1 MPTADTNNN
10 ITVTIYD
17 GIATLGSDY
26 NTSGVTSNI
35 HLPLSK
41 VVWGNENVSRRV
53 SSEYPMPVDIMS
65 IGGFSGAA
73 SSFNVSGVGQ
83 FQVGNTLGSSLI
95 VVGAGITNTSYSP
108 VSVYGKI
115 EGITNGVLVGITTGP
130 LTISNSSIGVH
141 GIVGATAIS
150 VSGTITVTGERYS
163 SSSTDSI
170 TVVGIS
176 MGSSSLVDYSKDSVK
191 IRGSSGELYVPTRL
205 YFGATAIGTSGD
217 ALKVCMVDS
226 GLTLN
231 VSVSATVGVTNGSNG
246 SLKIQGSG
254 TTGDNPVLIK
264 FYDGSAT
271 IPIILGTT
279 QDTQLTTIKTNTDK
293 IININDKL
301 TSNTFNVRV
310 VESPRPRNVLSGS
323 QVPTTSPQPFA
334 STSSIIL
341 RSGINMK
348 SPITNTST
356 VYVGSSTIVAN
367 KAAAYPLEPGESL
380 FIECDNITSLYCYG
394 IIDPEKQKII
404 YIGS

>member
-17 GIATLGSDY
+17 GIATLGTDY
-26 NTSGVTSNI
+26 NTSGVTSAI

-73 SSFNVSGVGQ
+73 SNFNVAGVGQ

-130 LTISNSSIGVH
+130 LTISNSSFGVY
-141 GIVGATAIS
+141 GIVGATAIA

-191 IRGSSGELYVPTRL
+191 IRGSSGEPYIPSRL
-205 YFGATAIGTSGD
+205 YYGATAIGTSGD
-217 ALKVCMVDS
+217 ALKVYMVDS

-246 SLKIQGSG
+246 SLKIQGGS
-254 TTGDNPVLIK
+254 TADNPLYIK
-264 FYDGSAT
+264 FYDASTT
-271 IPIILGTT
+271 IPVRLGTT
-279 QDTQLTTIKTNTDK
+279 LESQFASIKTNTD
-293 IININDKL
+293 IITNINNKL
-301 TSNTFNVRV
+301 SSNTFNVRV
-310 VESPRPRNVLSGS
+310 LETATPKNVLSGS
-323 QVPTTSPQPFA
+323 TVMTKSPQQINPTN
-334 STSSIIL
+334 STIL
-341 RSGINMK
+341 RSGINLK
-348 SPITNTST
+348 SPSTNTST
-356 VYVGSSTIVAN
+356 IFVGSSIIVASPGH
-367 KAAAYPLEPGESL
+367 AYPLEPGESV
-380 FIECDNITSLYCYG
+380 FIECDNTGSIYCYG
-394 IIDPEKQKII
+394 TIDPTKQKLI
-404 YIGS
+404 YIAS

>member
-53 SSEYPMPVDIMS
+53 SYEYPMPVDIMS

-73 SSFNVSGVGQ
+73 SNFNVAGVGQ

-95 VVGAGITNTSYSP
+95 VVGAGITNTSYSA

-141 GIVGATAIS
+141 GIVGATAIA
-150 VSGTITVTGERYS
+150 VSGTITITGERYS
-163 SSSTDSI
+163 SSLTDSI

-217 ALKVCMVDS
+217 ALKVFIVDN
-226 GLTLN
+226 GLTFN

-254 TTGDNPVLIK
+254 ATGDNPLLIK
-264 FYDGSAT
+264 FYDGSTT
-271 IPIILGTT
+271 IPIILGST

-323 QVPTTSPQPFA
+323 QVPTTSPQPLA

-367 KAAAYPLEPGESL
+367 KVAAYPLEPGESL

>member
-1 MPTADTNNN
+1 
-10 ITVTIYD
+10 
-17 GIATLGSDY
+17 
-26 NTSGVTSNI
+26 
-35 HLPLSK
+35 
-41 VVWGNENVSRRV
+41 
-53 SSEYPMPVDIMS
+53 MPVDIMS

-73 SSFNVSGVGQ
+73 SNFNVAGVGQ
-83 FQVGNTLGSSLI
+83 FFVGNTLGSSLI

-115 EGITNGVLVGITTGP
+115 EGITNGVLVGITSGP
-130 LTISNSSIGVH
+130 LNIANTSFGVY
-141 GIVGATAIS
+141 GIAGGTAIAI
-150 VSGTITVTGERYS
+150 SGTITVTGERYS
-163 SSSTDSI
+163 SSSTDSVS
-170 TVVGIS
+170 VVGIS

-205 YFGATAIGTSGD
+205 YYGATAIGTSGD
-217 ALKVCMVDS
+217 ALKVYMVDS

-246 SLKIQGSG
+246 SLKIQGGS
-254 TTGDNPVLIK
+254 TADNPLYIK
-264 FYDGSAT
+264 FYDASTT
-271 IPIILGTT
+271 IPVRLGTT

-323 QVPTTSPQPFA
+323 QVPTTSPQPLA

-341 RSGINMK
+341 RSGINIK

-356 VYVGSSTIVAN
+356 IFVGSSVIVAN
-367 KAAAYPLEPGESL
+367 KAAAYPIEPGESL
-380 FIECDNITSLYCYG
+380 FIECDNITSLYCYAN
-394 IIDPEKQKII
+394 IDTEKQKII

>member
-53 SSEYPMPVDIMS
+53 SYEYPMPVDIMS

-73 SSFNVSGVGQ
+73 SSFNVAGVGR
-83 FQVGNTLGSSLI
+83 FYVGNTLGSSLI

-141 GIVGATAIS
+141 GIVGATAIA

-205 YFGATAIGTSGD
+205 YYGATAIGTSGD
-217 ALKVCMVDS
+217 ALKVFIVDN
-226 GLTLN
+226 GLTFN

-246 SLKIQGSG
+246 SLKIQGGS
-254 TTGDNPVLIK
+254 TADNPLLIK
-264 FYDGSAT
+264 FYDASTT
-271 IPIILGTT
+271 IPVRFGTT

-310 VESPRPRNVLSGS
+310 VESPRPRNVLSGT
-323 QVPTTSPQPFA
+323 QVPTTSPQPLA

-341 RSGINMK
+341 RSGINIK

-356 VYVGSSTIVAN
+356 IFVGSSTIVAN
-367 KAAAYPLEPGESL
+367 TAAAYPLEPGESL
-380 FIECDNITSLYCYG
+380 FIECDNITSLYCYA
-394 IIDPEKQKII
+394 IIDVEKQKII

>member
-10 ITVTIYD
+10 ITVSIYD
-17 GIATLGSDY
+17 GIATVGTDY
-26 NTSGVTSNI
+26 NTSGITASI

-53 SSEYPMPVDIMS
+53 SYEYPMPVDIMS

-73 SSFNVSGVGQ
+73 SNFNVAGVGQ

-95 VVGAGITNTSYSP
+95 VVGAGITNTSYSA

-150 VSGTITVTGERYS
+150 VSGTITITGERYS
-163 SSSTDSI
+163 SSSTDSV

-205 YFGATAIGTSGD
+205 YYGATAIGTSGD
-217 ALKVCMVDS
+217 ALKVYMVDS

-246 SLKIQGSG
+246 SLKIQGGS
-254 TTGDNPVLIK
+254 TADNPLLIK
-264 FYDGSAT
+264 FYDASTT
-271 IPIILGTT
+271 IPVRLGSTLESQFT
-279 QDTQLTTIKTNTDK
+279 SIKTNTD
-293 IININDKL
+293 IITNINNKL
-301 TSNTFNVRV
+301 SSNTFNVRV
-310 VESPRPRNVLSGS
+310 LETTTPKNVLSGS
-323 QVPTTSPQPFA
+323 TVMTKSPQQINPTN
-334 STSSIIL
+334 STIL
-341 RSGINMK
+341 RSGINLK
-348 SPITNTST
+348 APSTNASTIFVGSPI
-356 VYVGSSTIVAN
+356 IVASPVS
-367 KAAAYPLEPGESL
+367 AYPLEPGESV
-380 FIECDNITSLYCYG
+380 FIECDNTNSIYCYATV
-394 IIDPEKQKII
+394 DPANQRLV
-404 YIGS
+404 YIAS

>member
-17 GIATLGSDY
+17 GIATLGTDY
-26 NTSGVTSNI
+26 NTSGVTSAI

-53 SSEYPMPVDIMS
+53 SYEYPMPVDIMS

-73 SSFNVSGVGQ
+73 SNFNVAGVGR
-83 FQVGNTLGSSLI
+83 FFVGNTLGSSLI

-115 EGITNGVLVGITTGP
+115 EGITNGVLVGITSGP
-130 LTISNSSIGVH
+130 LNIANTSFGVY
-141 GIVGATAIS
+141 GIAGGTAIA

-163 SSSTDSI
+163 SSSTDSVS
-170 TVVGIS
+170 VVGIS

-205 YFGATAIGTSGD
+205 YYGATAIGTSGD
-217 ALKVCMVDS
+217 ALKVYMVDS

-246 SLKIQGSG
+246 SLKIQGGS
-254 TTGDNPVLIK
+254 TADNPLYIK
-264 FYDGSAT
+264 FYDASTT
-271 IPIILGTT
+271 IPVRLGTT

-323 QVPTTSPQPFA
+323 QVPTTSPQPLA

-341 RSGINMK
+341 RSGINIK

-356 VYVGSSTIVAN
+356 IFVGSSVIVAN
-367 KAAAYPLEPGESL
+367 KAAAYPIEPGESL
-380 FIECDNITSLYCYG
+380 FIECDNITSLYCYAN
-394 IIDPEKQKII
+394 IDTEKQKII

>member
-1 MPTADTNNN
+1 
-10 ITVTIYD
+10 
-17 GIATLGSDY
+17 
-26 NTSGVTSNI
+26 
-35 HLPLSK
+35 
-41 VVWGNENVSRRV
+41 
-53 SSEYPMPVDIMS
+53 MPVDIMS

-73 SSFNVSGVGQ
+73 SNFNVAGVGQ

-141 GIVGATAIS
+141 GIVGATAIA
-150 VSGTITVTGERYS
+150 VSGTITITGERYS

-205 YFGATAIGTSGD
+205 YYGATAIGTSGD
-217 ALKVCMVDS
+217 ALKVYMVDS

-254 TTGDNPVLIK
+254 ATGDNPLLIK
-264 FYDGSAT
+264 FYDTSTT
-271 IPIILGTT
+271 IPVRFGTT

-323 QVPTTSPQPFA
+323 QVPTTSPQPLL

-341 RSGINMK
+341 RSGINIK

-356 VYVGSSTIVAN
+356 VYVGSSSIVAN

-394 IIDPEKQKII
+394 VIDPEKQKII

>member
-17 GIATLGSDY
+17 GIATLGTDY
-26 NTSGVTSNI
+26 NTSGVTSAI

-41 VVWGNENVSRRV
+41 IVWGNENVSRRV

-65 IGGFSGAA
+65 INGFSGTA
-73 SSFNVSGVGQ
+73 SNFNVSGVGR
-83 FQVGNTLGSSLI
+83 FYVGNTLGSSLI

-115 EGITNGVLVGITTGP
+115 EGITNGVLVGITSGP
-130 LTISNSSIGVH
+130 LNIANTSFGVY
-141 GIVGATAIS
+141 GIAGGTAIA
-150 VSGTITVTGERYS
+150 VSGTITITGERYS
-163 SSSTDSI
+163 SSSTDSVS
-170 TVVGIS
+170 VVGIS

-205 YFGATAIGTSGD
+205 YYGATAIGTSGD
-217 ALKVCMVDS
+217 ALKVYFVDN
-226 GLTLN
+226 GLTFN

-246 SLKIQGSG
+246 SLKIQGGS
-254 TTGDNPVLIK
+254 TADNPLYIK
-264 FYDGSAT
+264 FYDASTT
-271 IPIILGTT
+271 IPVRFGTT
-279 QDTQLTTIKTNTDK
+279 QDTQLSTIKTNTDK

-323 QVPTTSPQPFA
+323 QVPTTSPQPLV

-341 RSGINMK
+341 RSGVNMK

-356 VYVGSSTIVAN
+356 IYVGSSTIVAN
-367 KAAAYPLEPGESL
+367 TAAAYPLEPGESL
-380 FIECDNITSLYCYG
+380 FIECDNITSLYCYA
-394 IIDPEKQKII
+394 IIDAEKQKII

>member
-17 GIATLGSDY
+17 GIATLGTDY
-26 NTSGVTSNI
+26 NTSGVTSAI

-53 SSEYPMPVDIMS
+53 SYEYPMPVDIMS

-73 SSFNVSGVGQ
+73 SSFNVSGVGR
-83 FQVGNTLGSSLI
+83 FYVGNTLGSSLI

-115 EGITNGVLVGITTGP
+115 EGITNGVLVGITSGP

-163 SSSTDSI
+163 SSSTDSV

-191 IRGSSGELYVPTRL
+191 IRGSSGELYIPSRL
-205 YFGATAIGTSGD
+205 YYGATAIGTSGD
-217 ALKVCMVDS
+217 ALKVYMVDS

-246 SLKIQGSG
+246 SLKIQGGS
-254 TTGDNPVLIK
+254 TADNPLYIQ
-264 FYDGSAT
+264 FYDASTT
-271 IPIILGTT
+271 IPVRLGTT
-279 QDTQLTTIKTNTDK
+279 LESQFTSIKTNTD
-293 IININDKL
+293 IITNINNKL
-301 TSNTFNVRV
+301 SSNTFNVRV
-310 VESPRPRNVLSGS
+310 LETATPRNVLSGS
-323 QVPTTSPQPFA
+323 TIMTKSPQQINPTN
-334 STSSIIL
+334 STIL
-341 RSGINMK
+341 RSGINLK
-348 SPITNTST
+348 SPSTNTST
-356 VYVGSSTIVAN
+356 IFVGSSIIVASPGH
-367 KAAAYPLEPGESL
+367 AYPLEPGESV
-380 FIECDNITSLYCYG
+380 FIECDNTGSIYCYG
-394 IIDPEKQKII
+394 TIDPVNQKLI
-404 YIGS
+404 YIAS

>member
-17 GIATLGSDY
+17 GIATLGTDY
-26 NTSGVTSNI
+26 NTSGVTSAI

-41 VVWGNENVSRRV
+41 IVWGNENVSRRV

-65 IGGFSGAA
+65 INGFSGTA
-73 SSFNVSGVGQ
+73 SNFNVSGVGR
-83 FQVGNTLGSSLI
+83 FYVGNTLGSSLI
-95 VVGAGITNTSYSP
+95 VVGAGITNTSYSA

-130 LTISNSSIGVH
+130 LNIANTSFGVY
-141 GIVGATAIS
+141 GIAGGTAIA
-150 VSGTITVTGERYS
+150 VSGTITITGERYS
-163 SSSTDSI
+163 SSSTDSVS
-170 TVVGIS
+170 VVGIS

-205 YFGATAIGTSGD
+205 YYGATAIGTSGD
-217 ALKVCMVDS
+217 ALKVYFVDN
-226 GLTLN
+226 GLTFN

-246 SLKIQGSG
+246 SLKIQGGS
-254 TTGDNPVLIK
+254 TADNPLYIK
-264 FYDGSAT
+264 FYDASTT
-271 IPIILGTT
+271 IPVRFGTT
-279 QDTQLTTIKTNTDK
+279 QDTQLSTIKTNTDK

-323 QVPTTSPQPFA
+323 QVPTTSPQPLA

-341 RSGINMK
+341 RSGVNMK

-356 VYVGSSTIVAN
+356 IYVGSSSIIAN
-367 KAAAYPLEPGESL
+367 TAAAYPLEPGESL
-380 FIECDNITSLYCYG
+380 FIECDNITSLYCYA

>member
-1 MPTADTNNN
+1 
-10 ITVTIYD
+10 
-17 GIATLGSDY
+17 
-26 NTSGVTSNI
+26 
-35 HLPLSK
+35 
-41 VVWGNENVSRRV
+41 
-53 SSEYPMPVDIMS
+53 
-65 IGGFSGAA
+65 
-73 SSFNVSGVGQ
+73 
-83 FQVGNTLGSSLI
+83 
-95 VVGAGITNTSYSP
+95 
-108 VSVYGKI
+108 
-115 EGITNGVLVGITTGP
+115 
-130 LTISNSSIGVH
+130 
-141 GIVGATAIS
+141 
-150 VSGTITVTGERYS
+150 
-163 SSSTDSI
+163 
-170 TVVGIS
+170 

-205 YFGATAIGTSGD
+205 YYGATAIGTSGD
-217 ALKVCMVDS
+217 ALKVYMVDS

-254 TTGDNPVLIK
+254 ATGDNPLLIK
-264 FYDGSAT
+264 FYDGSTT
-271 IPIILGTT
+271 IPIILGST

-301 TSNTFNVRV
+301 TSNTFYVRV

-323 QVPTTSPQPFA
+323 QVPTTSPQPLA

-341 RSGINMK
+341 RSGINIK

-356 VYVGSSTIVAN
+356 IYLGSSVIVAN
-367 KAAAYPLEPGESL
+367 RAASYPLEPGESL